1 MTKGIKNMNNGSVII
16 LYVLLTLN
24 ALRYGTY
31 ILEGHSSSYYITMF
45 SLSLLV
51 IIFTITYRT
60 VKARKAS
67 EANIAE

>member
-31 ILEGHSSSYYITMF
+31 ILEGYSSSYYITMF
-45 SLSLLV
+45 GLNLLV
-51 IIFTITYRT
+51 IIFTITYRA
-60 VKARKAS
+60 VKAKKSS
-67 EANIAE
+67 ETDIAE

>member
-45 SLSLLV
+45 SLSLVV

-67 EANIAE
+67 ETNIAE